1 MYNSHRTMRR
11 YFPFALLCA
20 GTLLLLGCSSQEEVG
35 EANAIVVSPNQS
47 IQEVVE
53 RAPPGAVIHLPAG
66 TWRENLYI
74 TKSLTLRGK
83 NAKAT
88 VVVGQRPGQPV
99 LRVSGEAMVNLS
111 GMAIRGGHGGYGGPA
126 LSPAGVLVE
135 GQAQVHLAGVEVAQN
150 SGAGLAAQNEAQV
163 EVVGSTISGN
173 NRYGVE
179 VWVQAQVV
187 LRGTRVLQNKM
198 GGVWVDEDGV
208 FQAENTTIEENLG
221 PGLWARG
228 QSKVGLLQ
236 TEVRQSRGPGIH
248 AQDTACVEL
257 RACRILDNQ
266 EHGVYLSGTSSLVAQ
281 DTAFHRNWYGL
292 HLAGGQAVLDRC
304 LISNNAWDGVRLRG
318 RSSATITRTE
328 IAQGQGSGV
337 AVVDQARARLECNR
351 ITGFAV
357 AGVYAF
363 AASPV
368 EGEGNVLEGNGAH
381 ILGWV
386 VPLFREPVETARY
399 EVLPFPHPDF
409 PELQAAVDALLP
421 GGILE
426 IAGGNYVAAVAVDKP
441 LEIRAAGDTILRGQ
455 GKGPVISVVN
465 GGKLRLSGV
474 HITGGSTG
482 LALNAGSSAELESC
496 WLWENTVGLELWY
509 DAQLTATRVSIS
521 HHPQGGIW
529 AWHESRAL
537 LEEVTLYAN
546 ETCGIGV
553 GGSAYLRV
561 LRSTFVEN
569 AGQAAVLLLDQ
580 AGVELYDN
588 VFSGNE
594 GYGVDA
600 VPSFAGRVEGGSN
613 VFEGNWRGDVR
624 LAELSFLGQ

>member
-1 MYNSHRTMRR
+1 MYNSNHAMRCA
-11 YFPFALLCA
+11 FLFALFCV
-20 GTLLLLGCSSQEEVG
+20 GTLLLLGCSSREEVG
-35 EANAIVVSPNQS
+35 EANAIVVSFGQS
-47 IQEVVE
+47 IQEVVDC
-53 RAPPGAVIHLPAG
+53 APPGAVIHLPAG

-88 VVVGQRPGQPV
+88 VLMGQRPGQPV
-99 LRVSGEAMVNLS
+99 LWVSGEAMVTLA
-111 GMAIRGGHGGYGGPA
+111 GMTIQGGHGGYGGPTI
-126 LSPAGVLVE
+126 SPAGVLVD
-135 GQAQVHLAGVEVAQN
+135 GKAQVHLEWVEVTQN
-150 SGAGLAAQNEAQV
+150 SGAGLVAQNEAQV
-163 EVVGSTISGN
+163 EVVESTITGN

-179 VWVQAQVV
+179 VWGQAQVV
-187 LRGTRVLQNKM
+187 LRETKVLQNKM
-198 GGVWVDEDGV
+198 GGVWVEEGAF
-208 FQAENTTIEENLG
+208 FQAEGAILGENLG

-228 QSKVGLLQ
+228 QSKVHLHN

-248 AQDTACVEL
+248 AQDAASVEL

-266 EHGVYLSGTSSLVAQ
+266 EHGVYLSGTSVLVAQ

-292 HLAGGQAVLDRC
+292 HLLGGQAVLDRC
-304 LISNNAWDGVRLRG
+304 SILNNFWDGVRLRR

-337 AVVDQARARLECNR
+337 AVVDQAQARLEFNR

-368 EGEGNVLEGNGAH
+368 EGGDNVLEGNGAH

-386 VPLFREPVETARY
+386 GPGLRKPTETARY
-399 EVLPFPHPDF
+399 EVLSFPHPDF
-409 PELQAAVDALLP
+409 PTLQAAVDAVLP
-421 GGILE
+421 GGILA
-426 IAGGNYVAAVAVDKP
+426 IAGGTHTAAVVVDRP
-441 LEIRAAGDTILRGQ
+441 LEIRGAGDAVLRGQ
-455 GKGPVISVVN
+455 GDGPVISVVN

-474 HITGGSTG
+474 HITGGATG
-482 LALNAGSSAELESC
+482 LALNAGSSAELENC
-496 WLWENTVGLELWY
+496 WFWENTVGLELWY
-509 DAQLTATRVSIS
+509 DAQLTATRVSIA
-521 HHPQGGIW
+521 HHPQGGVW
-529 AWHESRAL
+529 AWHGSQAL

-553 GGSAYLRV
+553 GGLAYLQV

-580 AGVELYDN
+580 AEVELYNN
-588 VFSGNE
+588 VFSHNK

-600 VPSFAGRVEGGSN
+600 VPAFAGRVKGGGN
-613 VFEGNWRGDVR
+613 VFEGNWRGAVR
-624 LAELSFLGQ
+624 LAELGFLGK